1 MIASTVDQYS
11 AFAADVRATLHD
23 PRRAWKSNY
32 GYLYPV
38 EAVMLEPSQRPLIA
52 LFLIG
57 AFALFSL
64 GMALYLYPTLYVP
77 GLDELNTYF

>member
-1 MIASTVDQYS
+1 MP
-11 AFAADVRATLHD
+11 D
-23 PRRAWKSNY
+23 PSH
-32 GYLYPV
+32 
-38 EAVMLEPSQRPLIA
+38 RPFVA

-64 GMALYLYPTLYVP
+64 GMALYLYPALYVP

>member
-1 MIASTVDQYS
+1 MEVNKVPTVM
-11 AFAADVRATLHD
+11 TD
-23 PRRAWKSNY
+23 PSH
-32 GYLYPV
+32 
-38 EAVMLEPSQRPLIA
+38 RPFIA

-64 GMALYLYPTLYVP
+64 GMALYLYPALYVP